1 MSRCNYH
8 RGFSLVELIV
18 VMVIIGLLA
27 AMVIPRL
34 SRGSKGSTEAA
45 LEGDLRIIRQAIIL
59 YAAEHNNKFPGPD
72 ADSVVAQLTQYSNRL
87 GSTST
92 KRAGAYVFGPYLVA
106 IPPCPFGENAGS
118 SDILIDSGN
127 SPPKVNTSGGEGWAY
142 NPNTGEFTANTEE
155 KTEAEMAMGG

>member
-1 MSRCNYH
+1 MSQRNYY

-27 AMVIPRL
+27 SMAIPRI
-34 SRGSKGSTEAA
+34 SRGSKGSAEAA

-59 YAAEHNNKFPGPD
+59 YAAEHSNTFPGPT
-72 ADSVVAQLTQYSNRL
+72 ADRVVAQLTQYSNRL

-92 KRAGAYVFGPYLVA
+92 KRTGAYVFGPYLVA

-118 SDILIDSGN
+118 SDILIDNGN
-127 SPPKVNTSGGEGWAY
+127 TPPKVNTSGGEGWAY
-142 NPNTGEFTANTEE
+142 NPNTGEFIANTEE